1 MKDGFIKVCAATTTV
16 SVACVS
22 ENVKQII
29 NKMKEANGKKAKIVV
44 FQELS
49 LTGYSCGDLFFQ
61 NKLLSD
67 CLKGLDEIVKFS
79 KGLNLLTIVGLPF
92 EYKNKIYNTA
102 AVIFDGMILGL
113 VPKTHIPNYSE
124 LYEARYFTK
133 AMDEN
138 VEILVNGELCLF
150 GPKMLF
156 ECENIPGLKVAVE
169 ICEDLWAPNS
179 PSTDACLN
187 GATIVCN
194 LSGSNEVVGKAK
206 YRLDLIKMQSSKLIC
221 GYIYANSGLGES
233 TQDMVFSGHNIIC
246 EDGLVLAQNKLF
258 TNDSVYSEIDLEKI
272 NIERAKMSTFISN
285 KEEYDT
291 IMFELNEDETSLTRK
306 ISASPFI
313 PESEEGKYNRAEEI
327 LTIQAQGLKRRIEHV
342 DAKSIVLGISGGLD
356 SCLAILVMVR
366 AMDLLKRDRKDII
379 AVSMPCFGTSKRTKS
394 NAEVLAIEL
403 GVTFKEIDIK
413 EATKVHLRDI
423 DHSED
428 IHDVTYENAQ
438 ARERTQIL
446 MDISNKYNGFVV
458 GTGDLSELALGW
470 ATYNGDHMSMYGVNA
485 GIPKTLV
492 RLLVSYEAHKAS
504 EKLASVLYDILDT
517 PVSPELLPPSDGK
530 ISQKTEDLV
539 GPYELHDFFLY
550 YIVRY
555 GFKPKKVYRLA
566 KYAFNGKYTDEVIKK
581 WLRNFYYRFFAQ
593 QFKRSCLPDGPKVG
607 SVSLSPRG
615 DFRMPSDA
623 LSKDF
628 LSEVDSL

>member
-1 MKDGFIKVCAATTTV
+1 MKDGFLKVCATTTTV

-22 ENVKQII
+22 ENVKQIV
-29 NKMKEANGKKAKIVV
+29 NKMKEAHDNKAKIVV

-61 NKLLSD
+61 KKLLSE
-67 CLKGLDEIVKFS
+67 CLKGLDEIVKYS
-79 KGLNLLTIVGLPF
+79 KGLDLLTVVGLPF

-102 AVIFDGMILGL
+102 AVVFDGMILGL

-138 VEILVNGELCLF
+138 VEVLVNGELCLF
-150 GPKMLF
+150 GPKMIF
-156 ECENIPGLKVAVE
+156 ECSNIPGLSVAVE

-179 PSTDACLN
+179 PSTEACLN

-194 LSGSNEVVGKAK
+194 LSGSNEIVGKDK
-206 YRLDLIKMQSSKLIC
+206 YRLDLVKMQSSKLIC

-246 EDGLVLAQNKLF
+246 EDGLVLGQSKLF

-272 NIERAKMSTFISN
+272 NSERAKMSTFVSN
-285 KEEYDT
+285 KEDYDT
-291 IMFELNEDETSLTRK
+291 IIFELKEEQTSLTRRV
-306 ISASPFI
+306 SASPFI
-313 PESEEGKYNRAEEI
+313 PETEEAKYERAEQI
-327 LTIQAQGLKRRIEHV
+327 LTIQAQGLRRRIGHV
-342 DAKSIVLGISGGLD
+342 NAKSIVLGISGGLD

-379 AVSMPCFGTSKRTKS
+379 AVSMPCFGTTKRTKS
-394 NAEVLAIEL
+394 NAEVLSNEL

-428 IHDVTYENAQ
+428 VHDITYENAQ

-446 MDISNKYNGFVV
+446 MDLANKYNGFVV

-492 RLLVSYEAHKAS
+492 RLLVSYEAHKAND
-504 EKLASVLYDILDT
+504 ELAKVLFDILDT
-517 PVSPELLPPSDGK
+517 PVSPELLPPSEGK
-530 ISQKTEDLV
+530 ISQKTEDIV

-555 GFKPKKVYRLA
+555 GFRPKKVYRLA
-566 KYAFNGKYTDEVIKK
+566 KYAFDGKYSDEVIKK

-623 LSKDF
+623 YSKDF
-628 LSEVDSL
+628 LNEVDNL